1 MKKSLAR
8 LNRKKGKMIFSLKT
22 RLTVLLLFSILC
34 AFPSFTGGQPG
45 PPPHHPPGHGLP
57 GDQKPHDTPT
67 GNGLG
72 VLTFLA
78 MAHALK
84 KAREPGKRHPDS
96 S

>member
-22 RLTVLLLFSILC
+22 RLTVLLLFSLLC

-57 GDQKPHDTPT
+57 GDQKPHDTPLDS
-67 GNGLG
+67 GLG
-72 VLTFLA
+72 ILTLMGLVLIAQKTFKERR
-78 MAHALK
+78 HNK
-84 KAREPGKRHPDS
+84 K
-96 S
+96 